1 MTVYQEKQIMRI
13 EPLFV
18 LQNGEVPAHPYSKQL
33 EEDVIEDVSIGV
45 QNDYQVLIQQKIA
58 DLECPQHH
66 RHARVRVTAV
76 SYSEGNEFFDGD
88 YHLETCCPE
97 FKTAVLESLKL
108 Q

>member
-1 MTVYQEKQIMRI
+1 MRI

-18 LQNGEVPAHPYSKQL
+18 LQGGEVPAHPYSKQL

-58 DLECPQHH
+58 DMECPKHH
-66 RHARVRVTAV
+66 RHARVRVIGMTYAEADEV
-76 SYSEGNEFFDGD
+76 FDGD
-88 YHLETCCPE
+88 YHVETCCPE
-97 FKTAVLESLKL
+97 FKAAVLELLKL